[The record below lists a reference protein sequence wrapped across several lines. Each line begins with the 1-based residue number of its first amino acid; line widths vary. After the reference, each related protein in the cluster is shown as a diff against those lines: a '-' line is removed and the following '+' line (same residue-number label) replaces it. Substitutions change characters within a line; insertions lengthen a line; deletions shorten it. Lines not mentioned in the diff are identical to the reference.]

1 MKKLLVFFLFTVLSC
16 KPSIYKTCSPRVLPF
31 FNPLTPREG
40 RWVEAWKIGCE
51 GSLGRG
57 DWSNLYAD
65 TTYSYYKPLPQ
76 KKEDIPTFS
85 FNLPTNV
92 FNKKNMTGWG
102 EFYSIVDS
110 TSLVIDVDI
119 KSFALIKKNEKA
131 HFCYCGE
138 EVKTAHPVFKKF
150 KQFLLQK
157 ARELP
162 LYQNKQNDG
171 KLHRVFVVFKIE

>member
-16 KPSIYKTCSPRVLPF
+16 KPSIYKTCNWRGF
-31 FNPLTPREG
+31 GFYNPLTP
-40 RWVEAWKIGCE
+40 
-51 GSLGRG
+51 
-57 DWSNLYAD
+57 WSNLYAD
-65 TTYSYYKPLPQ
+65 TTYSYYKPLPEQ
-76 KKEDIPTFS
+76 KGYIPTFS

-102 EFYSIVDS
+102 EFYSIIDS

-138 EVKTAHPVFKKF
+138 EMKIAHPVFKKF